1 MSRYVLS
8 RVLQYEVGWVYRAE
22 PSHSAPP
29 DRYDL
34 FNDLSSA
41 PHVPA
46 YLRVVLAPD
55 HFREIP
61 GDIYDAVITLCET
74 GGQTSLDAALQLLA
88 PFDEPPAGCTCLQ
101 TVTGE
106 ALHNAALEPP
116 PFGPGFAAADLN
128 GVDALE
134 IWGSRFST
142 TAEDFVEYRLLRAGL
157 CVKFRRFAGY

>member
-1 MSRYVLS
+1 MGGNSIPAAIDS
-8 RVLQYEVGWVYRAE
+8 QRVSAAGDRVRTSCKGGTTRLLPRPKGWGFCRA
-22 PSHSAPP
+22 
-29 DRYDL
+29 
-34 FNDLSSA
+34 
-41 PHVPA
+41 
-46 YLRVVLAPD
+46 
-55 HFREIP
+55 I
-61 GDIYDAVITLCET
+61 IYDAVITLCET

-101 TVTGE
+101 TVTGD